1 MEAPTKQPPNWMGFD
16 QFSEEDNKDIAWARW
31 YVDDLELGNKPSID
45 PERGKLYLL
54 IDKIAQLLDEKEGN
68 NASS

>member
-1 MEAPTKQPPNWMGFD
+1 VRKITKILPGP
-16 QFSEEDNKDIAWARW
+16 